1 MRQAESRM
9 EKAFTNM
16 RALAMHLGIDVPS
29 DESEARRC
37 SRYTVARQD
46 VCSSE
51 ATAAAACLGIAP
63 LVPAAH

>member
-37 SRYTVARQD
+37 SRRSPLAKTRAVAKPQP
-46 VCSSE
+46 
-51 ATAAAACLGIAP
+51 LP
-63 LVPAAH
+63 LVLA